1 MTREVRISA
10 IEGTTIKAG
19 CDQSACEGCK
29 SSTFCR
35 GRKDEF
41 EILNPEGLELKV
53 GDDVVIAMDGGRTV
67 AATAISLAFPLLCF
81 LIGLLLGRHWW
92 PDSEPIQLLAALVL
106 LLAGFAAA
114 GIYFH
119 FTRRHYMPTVRGKK
133 EG

>member
-35 GRKDEF
+35 GREDEF

-92 PDSEPIQLLAALVL
+92 PDSEPMQLLAALVL
-106 LLAGFAAA
+106 LLAGFAVA

-119 FTRRHYMPTVRGKK
+119 FTRRRYMPTVRGKK